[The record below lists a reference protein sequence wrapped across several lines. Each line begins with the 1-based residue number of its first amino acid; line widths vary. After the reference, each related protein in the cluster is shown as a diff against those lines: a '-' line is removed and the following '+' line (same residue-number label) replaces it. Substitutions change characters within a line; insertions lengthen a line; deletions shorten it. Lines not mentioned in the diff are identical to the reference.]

1 MIVKK
6 AEQRLIFELKQ
17 IDLKIREL
25 ATYTRQRVINWH
37 ERKFKKKFL
46 KVKLA
51 ATRKVSNQA
60 LISYAVSLTHKTFR
74 HEPLIR
80 KKRWKPL
87 QVTSS
92 NRITLYLKLI
102 SKHVHG

>member
-1 MIVKK
+1 MIAKK
-6 AEQRLIFELKQ
+6 EEQRLIFELKQ
-17 IDLKIREL
+17 IDLKNREL
-25 ATYTRQRVINWH
+25 ATYTLHRVINWR

-46 KVKLA
+46 KVQLA

-60 LISYAVSLTHKTFR
+60 LISYAVSFTHKTFR

-87 QVTSS
+87 QVQITSLF
-92 NRITLYLKLI
+92 T
-102 SKHVHG
+102 